1 MKAENVPD
9 QFVQDLIDCQPRLHA
24 YILSL
29 LPNWSDANDVLQ
41 ETNLAMWR
49 SSGEFVQG
57 TNFVAWAYKI
67 ARYRVLASCRKQ
79 HRERQIF
86 GGELFALVAD
96 EAERRTLLDRDESP
110 IVLLRECVRDL
121 SPLQR
126 ELLERRYA
134 ENGSVRMTAES
145 LGRSAAVVS
154 VTLSR
159 IRGKLLKCVR
169 RKLLREK
176 AEP

>member
-96 EAERRTLLDRDESP
+96 EAERRTLLDRRVPHRS
-110 IVLLRECVRDL
+110 LARMREGPVAAPARAA
-121 SPLQR
+121 
-126 ELLERRYA
+126 ERRYA
-134 ENGSVRMTAES
+134 ENGSVRMIAES

-154 VTLSR
+154 VTLLR